1 MMKKSSYEILF
12 IACFAFFFI
21 LNFINVIGQPDLPIF
36 IAITIGALIESLIP
50 YLIIILII
58 HMRNRDSKQF

>member
-21 LNFINVIGQPDLPIF
+21 LNFINVIGQPDLPLL
-36 IAITIGALIESLIP
+36 IAIIIGALIESLIP
-50 YLIIILII
+50 YLIIIQII
-58 HMRNRDSKQF
+58 HRF

>member
-21 LNFINVIGQPDLPIF
+21 LNFINVIGQPDLPVF
-36 IAITIGALIESLIP
+36 IAIIIGALIECLIP
-50 YLIIILII
+50 YFVIILII
-58 HMRNRDSKQF
+58 NRDSKKS

>member
-21 LNFINVIGQPDLPIF
+21 LNFINVIGQPDLSIF
-36 IAITIGALIESLIP
+36 IAIIIGALMESLVP
-50 YLIIILII
+50 YLIVILII
-58 HMRNRDSKQF
+58 HIINRDSRQF

>member
-1 MMKKSSYEILF
+1 MKKSSYEILF

-21 LNFINVIGQPDLPIF
+21 LNFINVIGQPDISLL
-36 IAITIGALIESLIP
+36 IAIIIGALIESLIP

-58 HMRNRDSKQF
+58 HIISRDSMKS

>member
-36 IAITIGALIESLIP
+36 IAITIGALIESLVP

>member
-1 MMKKSSYEILF
+1 MKKSSYGILF

-21 LNFINVIGQPDLPIF
+21 INILNVIGQPDLPII
-36 IAITIGALIESLIP
+36 IAIIVAALMESLVP

-58 HMRNRDSKQF
+58 HVINRDSRSS

>member
-21 LNFINVIGQPDLPIF
+21 LNSINVIGQPDLPLF
-36 IAITIGALIESLIP
+36 VAIIIGALIESLTP
-50 YLIIILII
+50 YLVLILII
-58 HMRNRDSKQF
+58 RIINRDSNKF

>member
-21 LNFINVIGQPDLPIF
+21 LNYINVIGQPDLPLL
-36 IAITIGALIESLIP
+36 IAIIIGALIESIIL
-50 YLIIILII
+50 YLIIILIK
-58 HMRNRDSKQF
+58 SKF